1 MKDYIQMAAKSY
13 NRKMRDF
20 KPDQTSYEAQKD
32 ALEADPED
40 SAYKAISHAPSDSA
54 KTKLALEMKAQRKR
68 NATSSKRRMH
78 DDTED
83 VTYINDKNAHFNKK
97 LARTYDKFTGD
108 IKASLERGTA
118 L

>member
-1 MKDYIQMAAKSY
+1 
-13 NRKMRDF
+13 MRDF
-20 KPDQTSYEAQKD
+20 KPDQEAYEAQKD

-54 KTKLALEMKAQRKR
+54 KIKLADEMRAQRKR
-68 NATSSKRRMH
+68 NATRSKRRMH